1 MDAGLDTARASG
13 QLHGRSDG
21 RYLYRNTT
29 RHSQYTAINL
39 KCYIHFAAAKCEL

>member
-1 MDAGLDTARASG
+1 MYAGLDTARG

-39 KCYIHFAAAKCEL
+39 KCYIHFAATKCEL